1 MPVPVSITNP
11 GGLGLAAYQLQEL
24 PTVGPFA
31 RKAQAGEGARTGDA
45 STSTQGDAAQPSPE
59 VSASGRAPA
68 NGVNDDL
75 DSPAV
80 LVSHLDFS
88 YPGLDGRPIPGLPP
102 VVRDM
107 SMSLPRGSL
116 CLLVGPN
123 GAGKTTLLKVLA
135 GKHMVPESA
144 VQVLGRPPFH
154 DTALTMSGELSYVGG
169 NWERDVAFAGYAVPL
184 QGDFPARQMIDLVP
198 GVDPARKERL
208 IQVMGINPRWRMH
221 RVSDGQRRRV
231 QICLGLLREFRVLLL
246 DEVTVDLDVLARAAL
261 MRFLRD
267 ECETRGTTVVYC
279 THIFDGLEGWPTH
292 LAYVAGGR
300 LRLFGAVGDIPELN
314 RGARLMDVVLEW
326 LREEKK
332 ERDEARKSGGP
343 AVAAPVGQVLWNNG
357 YSSGTLNASIKL
369 ASNAVW
375 RG

>member
-154 DTALTMSGELSYVGG
+154 DTALTMSGELSYGEG
-169 NWERDVAFAGYAVPL
+169 LP
-184 QGDFPARQMIDLVP
+184 
-198 GVDPARKERL
+198 ERL
-208 IQVMGINPRWRMH
+208 SSPPADAARSASVAMPATDRPR
-221 RVSDGQRRRV
+221 SGGQLGARRGV
-231 QICLGLLREFRVLLL
+231 C
-246 DEVTVDLDVLARAAL
+246 
-261 MRFLRD
+261 
-267 ECETRGTTVVYC
+267 
-279 THIFDGLEGWPTH
+279 
-292 LAYVAGGR
+292 R
-300 LRLFGAVGDIPELN
+300 LRGAAA
-314 RGARLMDVVLEW
+314 RGLPR
-326 LREEKK
+326 
-332 ERDEARKSGGP
+332 P
-343 AVAAPVGQVLWNNG
+343 ADD
-357 YSSGTLNASIKL
+357 
-369 ASNAVW
+369 
-375 RG
+375 